1 MNIVWSK
8 EAKITYEEIIDDLLI
23 KWPIDIAIDFETRTN
38 NLLDKLILN
47 NQLCAPINHIQF
59 KKLRKCVIHK
69 NVSLIYIIKSK

>member
-59 KKLRKCVIHK
+59 KKLR
-69 NVSLIYIIKSK
+69 